1 MNQKSLYML
10 LGKEFLDSIARIQKL
25 NEFSKIIIATH
36 SPQIVNNN
44 WDITYDLFE
53 NNNKNM
59 EGQ

>member
-1 MNQKSLYML
+1 
-10 LGKEFLDSIARIQKL
+10 
-25 NEFSKIIIATH
+25 
-36 SPQIVNNN
+36 VNNN

>member
-1 MNQKSLYML
+1 
-10 LGKEFLDSIARIQKL
+10 
-25 NEFSKIIIATH
+25 

>member
-10 LGKEFLDSIARIQKL
+10 LGKRIFDSIARIQKL

>member
-1 MNQKSLYML
+1 
-10 LGKEFLDSIARIQKL
+10 
-25 NEFSKIIIATH
+25 
-36 SPQIVNNN
+36 QIVNNN

>member
-1 MNQKSLYML
+1 
-10 LGKEFLDSIARIQKL
+10 
-25 NEFSKIIIATH
+25 H

>member
-1 MNQKSLYML
+1 
-10 LGKEFLDSIARIQKL
+10 LDSIARIQKL

>member
-1 MNQKSLYML
+1 
-10 LGKEFLDSIARIQKL
+10 
-25 NEFSKIIIATH
+25 
-36 SPQIVNNN
+36 IVNNN

>member
-1 MNQKSLYML
+1 
-10 LGKEFLDSIARIQKL
+10 
-25 NEFSKIIIATH
+25 
-36 SPQIVNNN
+36 PQIVNNN

>member
-1 MNQKSLYML
+1 
-10 LGKEFLDSIARIQKL
+10 
-25 NEFSKIIIATH
+25 
-36 SPQIVNNN
+36 NNN

>member
-1 MNQKSLYML
+1 
-10 LGKEFLDSIARIQKL
+10 
-25 NEFSKIIIATH
+25 SKIIIATH